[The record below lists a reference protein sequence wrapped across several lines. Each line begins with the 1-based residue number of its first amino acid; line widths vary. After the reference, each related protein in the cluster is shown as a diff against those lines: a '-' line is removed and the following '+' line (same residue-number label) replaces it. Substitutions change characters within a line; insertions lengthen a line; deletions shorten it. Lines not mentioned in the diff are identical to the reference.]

1 MRAPRTLRWTSAMLA
16 VASAAVVTGAFVAWV
31 QGLDDG
37 VVAAVDR
44 PRAAA
49 PSAPA
54 AVAQPRPVATRAVVT
69 RVDTGAAGAV
79 LLTVSGGALVVEGVE
94 PGPGWT
100 VERARSGGRVDVR
113 LRNGRA
119 ETRVEASLVGGEVV
133 PRVRTKS

>member
-16 VASAAVVTGAFVAWV
+16 VASAAVVTGAFAAWL

-44 PRAAA
+44 PRAVA
-49 PSAPA
+49 PRPPA
-54 AVAQPRPVATRAVVT
+54 AVAQPRPAATRAVVT

-79 LLTVSGGALVVEGVE
+79 LLTVSGGSLVVRGVE

-100 VERARSGGRVDVR
+100 VERARAGGRVDVR